1 MAPPSNYSAI
11 TLFVAAYVALGA
23 MSVVEARGQVPCWNW
38 KTGGPCPVD
47 PAQLDAKMTAIVHVG
62 GVELRAE
69 PLEIRRESLAAP
81 RLSRL
86 NRHFAGAGRPVVD
99 ARHVPCR
106 FPDGHERLLAA
117 MDGSH
122 AAEDLAQQARDAFP
136 ELDFHRWLAHLADR
150 GVVE

>member
-62 GVELRAE
+62 GVELRAD
-69 PLEIRRESLAAP
+69 
-81 RLSRL
+81 
-86 NRHFAGAGRPVVD
+86 AGAGSWSDPPLVNVADPVTVT
-99 ARHVPCR
+99 CR
-106 FPDGHERLLAA
+106 VLGFRSLR
-117 MDGSH
+117 MC
-122 AAEDLAQQARDAFP
+122 
-136 ELDFHRWLAHLADR
+136 W
-150 GVVE
+150 